1 MELAAAAL
9 VAAVSG
15 HGAMIHPKP
24 RNAIDGDL
32 PFFNHG
38 ACAFG
43 PGSEVGCSS
52 QLLHVHAYLS
62 VSVTLCVFECVHI
75 CVVASVC
82 MLHEARSLLTRVSE
96 HMERSC
102 TFTD

>member
-52 QLLHVHAYLS
+52 QLLACAC
-62 VSVTLCVFECVHI
+62 VSVCL
-75 CVVASVC
+75 
-82 MLHEARSLLTRVSE
+82 
-96 HMERSC
+96 
-102 TFTD
+102 